1 MPVVFAGLDED
12 AVAAA
17 EERTRP
23 TATLANSYALARGV
37 SHQVRAAAVAMRP
50 SS

>member
-17 EERTRP
+17 EDLTRL

-37 SHQVRAAAVAMRP
+37 THQVRQQRVATRP